1 MKNTK
6 DIFKALFTSR
16 QTPVKTV
23 KVLYCPANS
32 EERTFAGLN
41 LYTVEVTEPL
51 FTDGRKSGFIGKVAE
66 RENEFR
72 AFRFDRIKSLV
83 EA

>member
-1 MKNTK
+1 MKNIK
-6 DIFKALFTSR
+6 DIFKALFTSSEA
-16 QTPVKTV
+16 PVKTV

-51 FTDGRKSGFIGKVAE
+51 FTAGRKSGFIGKVVE